1 MPAFLLFGW
10 KARIILGGLVKAT
23 EQLKK
28 EHNAVKLMLLVLD
41 KLCKKLESGERI
53 DPDHLDSLIEFFQV
67 FVDRCHHAKEE
78 NMLFVAMHESME
90 PGDNDRIGALIKDHA
105 SGRNYMHDLA
115 TASALYRQGDS
126 GAVKLILQ
134 SAKHYMTLLIQHIDI
149 EDNVLYPMAD
159 ERLSAQKQEEL
170 LIDFDRLE
178 VEEIGV
184 GKHEEF
190 HRLIDRMRGIY
201 LSKN

>member
-1 MPAFLLFGW
+1 
-10 KARIILGGLVKAT
+10 VKAT

-28 EHNAVKLMLLVLD
+28 EHHAVKLMLLVLD
-41 KLCKKLESGERI
+41 KLCKKLESGEQI
-53 DPDHLDSLIEFFQV
+53 DTDHLDNLIEFFQV

-78 NMLFVAMHESME
+78 NMLFVAMQKTMD
-90 PGDNDRIGALIKDHA
+90 PNDGDRIGALIKDHA
-105 SGRNYMHDLA
+105 SGRNYIHELA
-115 TASALYRQGDS
+115 AASTRYRAGD
-126 GAVKLILQ
+126 AEAAKTIVQ
-134 SAKHYMTLLIQHIDI
+134 NAKHYMTLLIQHIDI

-159 ERLSAQKQEEL
+159 ARLSDRKQEEL
-170 LIDFDRLE
+170 LGEFDLLE

-190 HRLIDRMRGIY
+190 HRMIDRLRGIY